1 MKPEETTMDAQQIAE
16 AFSGHRFPEVYH
28 YLAADVRWMM
38 PGEAVIDGRD
48 AVVAAC
54 ESSAA
59 EMAQLASAEFSR
71 FVSVAGNRVAA
82 VDAVGRYVSPDGSVS
97 VVSSA
102 DIYEFD
108 REGLIT
114 AITSYAVELDAT
126 TRDTA
131 RQ

>member
-1 MKPEETTMDAQQIAE
+1 MTKELAMDTLQIAE
-16 AFSGHRFPEVYH
+16 AFSGHRFTETYDHLVP
-28 YLAADVRWMM
+28 DVVWVS
-38 PGEAVIDGRD
+38 PGQASIEGRD

-71 FVSVAGNRVAA
+71 FVSVSGDGVAA
-82 VDAVGRYVSPDGSVS
+82 VDAVGRYTAPDGSVS

-108 REGLIT
+108 GDGLVT
-114 AITSYAVELDAT
+114 RVTSYAVELDF
-126 TRDTA
+126 
-131 RQ
+131 